1 MFTNIRCLGKLNTAL
16 AVACVTLVLSGGQRH
31 PAMHYDRYWN
41 DYTQSFVTK
50 IFLKSKTRPQVS
62 TTMDQA
68 RDIIRRTWEV
78 SGGIHQIIYLVGWQY
93 DGHDSKFPSWDQV
106 GDQCKSSWS
115 DDPLTSLRMLMR
127 EVREKYN
134 CDLSLHLNMTDAHED
149 SPHWQYYVDNKLL
162 CYDKNG
168 KSPVVGGAYK
178 WHSISLAKEWR
189 AGVSQKRIDALLA
202 MIPELKDSRSVH
214 IDAFYAHA
222 SPLDGLTIEDDKN
235 AIKAITD
242 YWHKRGIDV
251 TNEFLTSLDM
261 IGYFPMVYHFNL
273 DECLRLRY
281 PVEVLAPGDDVWN
294 VRKERDYYGSRK
306 SIHGPVHTSPASGCL
321 YEEAWGRGC
330 FCDMGAGH
338 LGRGALLGPLFRN
351 TFLCTWYNRH
361 PLKRHVVTA
370 TDYTVEREG
379 GVVANVRM
387 SDRRLT
393 VTENGRT
400 VVDGG
405 DYFLDEAWGGGV
417 ILAYSTNG
425 CNRDFALPQGW
436 DGSTALAGTSFPSG
450 KQVTLPVSGKKMHLT
465 LARNESLV
473 LRRP

>member
-1 MFTNIRCLGKLNTAL
+1 MKMKLNVALTVACAAL
-16 AVACVTLVLSGGQRH
+16 ALSGGQRH

-50 IFLKSKTRPQVS
+50 IFLKAKTRPQVS

-93 DGHDSKFPSWDQV
+93 DGHDSKYPSWDRV

-149 SPHWQYYVDNKLL
+149 SPHWQFYVDNKLL

-251 TNEFLTSLDM
+251 TGEFLTSLDM
-261 IGYFPMVYHFNL
+261 VGYFPMVYHFNL
-273 DECLRLRY
+273 DESQRLRF

-306 SIHGPVHTSPASGCL
+306 PIHGPVHTSPASGCL

-351 TFLCTWYNRH
+351 TFLFTWYNHH

-379 GVVANVRM
+379 GVVANVRL
-387 SDRRLT
+387 SDSRLT

-405 DYFLDEAWGGGV
+405 DYFLDETWGGGV
-417 ILAYSTNG
+417 ILAYSTTG
-425 CNRDFALPQGW
+425 CNRDFSLPQGW
-436 DGSTALAGTSFPSG
+436 ADCTALVGTSFPSG
-450 KQVTLPVSGKKMHLT
+450 KPITLPVSGKKVHLT

-473 LRRP
+473 LKRLRQ